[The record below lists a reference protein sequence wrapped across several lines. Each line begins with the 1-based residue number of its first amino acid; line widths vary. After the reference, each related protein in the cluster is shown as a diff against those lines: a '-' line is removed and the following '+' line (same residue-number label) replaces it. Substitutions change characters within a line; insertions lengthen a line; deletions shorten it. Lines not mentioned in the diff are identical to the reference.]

1 MLVVERP
8 NWLPLED
15 ARKLTH
21 NFEVINKGKKQACSC
36 LSYIIISK

>member
-1 MLVVERP
+1 MLVVEGP